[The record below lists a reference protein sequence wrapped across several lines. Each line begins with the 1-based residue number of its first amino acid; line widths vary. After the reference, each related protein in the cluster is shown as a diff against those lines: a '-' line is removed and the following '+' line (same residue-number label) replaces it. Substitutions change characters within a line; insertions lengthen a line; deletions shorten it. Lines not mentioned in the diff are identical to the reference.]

1 MCAHTE
7 SAEKSACAPIRMC
20 AHPCVCECA
29 PIHKCAHPCVCECAP
44 IRMCES
50 APIWDLHV
58 RPSVG

>member
-20 AHPCVCECA
+20 AHTCANVRPSTSAPIRVCES
-29 PIHKCAHPCVCECAP
+29 AP

>member
-20 AHPCVCECA
+20 AHTCA
-29 PIHKCAHPCVCECAP
+29 NVRPYVKCAHTHVCESAP